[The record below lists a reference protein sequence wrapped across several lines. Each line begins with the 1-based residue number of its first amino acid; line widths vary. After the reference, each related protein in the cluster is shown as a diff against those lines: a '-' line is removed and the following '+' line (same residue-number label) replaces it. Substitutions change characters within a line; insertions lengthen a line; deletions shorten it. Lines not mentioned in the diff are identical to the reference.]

1 MSWQDI
7 LKDKTFPLPGEKPII
22 DILLQNYRV
31 HIIMLEKMEKDF
43 KQLKQHM
50 NEGNPDT
57 ITSHFENMQSLMADV
72 EGGSELWKKRH
83 EGITTSSQIR

>member
-1 MSWQDI
+1 MPYFRNGCDTMSWQDI

-50 NEGNPDT
+50 NETPT
-57 ITSHFENMQSLMADV
+57 Q
-72 EGGSELWKKRH
+72 
-83 EGITTSSQIR
+83 